1 MNEPGMT
8 YELILLRL
16 ALAGVIGGMIG
27 YERRLAHKAIGI
39 SGMMLVAIGS
49 ATFMM
54 LAKHEAIKD
63 PAAVSRTLQGLMQGI
78 GFLGGAVIFKGGT
91 DVRGIK
97 TAAAI
102 WITGAIGLAAG
113 TGFWWLGLIVGIAVA
128 AILFVADLYPEQGRE
143 EEATEEA
150 PERSPGKAASS
161 SSPVVASGAASKRD
175 AP

>member
-27 YERRLAHKAIGI
+27 YERRMAHKAIGI

-49 ATFMM
+49 ATFML

-113 TGFWWLGLIVGIAVA
+113 TGFWWLGLIVGLAVA
-128 AILFVADLYPEQGRE
+128 AILFVADLYPQQGRQE
-143 EEATEEA
+143 EDREEDQISPPGETTSA
-150 PERSPGKAASS
+150 SRSALPSR
-161 SSPVVASGAASKRD
+161 VASKRE